1 MIFADVS
8 PSLFFGFVLTCL
20 LIELTPGP
28 NMIYLAILSATEGRN
43 AGFAAT
49 AGIALGLIIVGI
61 GAALGL
67 AAVISNSAF
76 LYQGLRIAGVVYLLW
91 LAYLGWVAGGEISA
105 GRAEHEAVTRYFTR
119 GLVTNLLNPKAG
131 VFYVMVLPSFIDVS
145 RPATAQLLSLS
156 FIFVLIATLIHCAIV
171 VLAGTAQNFLED
183 RHRNKVVRRMLAVL
197 LALVAVWFGW
207 STRS

>member
-1 MIFADVS
+1 M
-8 PSLFFGFVLTCL
+8 
-20 LIELTPGP
+20 
-28 NMIYLAILSATEGRN
+28 
-43 AGFAAT
+43 
-49 AGIALGLIIVGI
+49 
-61 GAALGL
+61 
-67 AAVISNSAF
+67 
-76 LYQGLRIAGVVYLLW
+76 
-91 LAYLGWVAGGEISA
+91 
-105 GRAEHEAVTRYFTR
+105 TRYFTR